1 MDKSNKE
8 IKSSTQVEAGNINST
23 EKEGKVKEEVEDKGK
38 GKEVKGEVAKEVK
51 STQSKSSK
59 SKNTKGKNIRV
70 KKKLKRMINKK
81 IYIRAMS
88 FIVMSLFL
96 FGASISRAGAISI
109 SDNKISLNS
118 NNDNEYTDNDR
129 SDNKEKDEKDTE
141 SPDKKNNSNDSKE
154 ENDKSETKY
163 KNTSEEGQKYIYDAV
178 EVSKKLK
185 NGDYKNSGK
194 KIVFLTFDDGAS
206 NTVTPKIL
214 KTLDD
219 YSVKATF
226 FIMGQVLEDGGENAK
241 KLVKEE
247 YDKGHAIANHSY
259 CHDYNVLYPGRHLDL
274 EAFKN
279 DYNKNAE
286 ELKSILGDDFSTRVI
301 RCPGGYMS
309 WKDMDQLDGYLEE
322 NNMAS
327 IDWSALSGDAEGG
340 KKDASQLLKYA
351 VESSENQEMVVML
364 MHDTYGK
371 EETAKSLPKIIE
383 YFKGHGYEFR
393 TLG

>member
-1 MDKSNKE
+1 MDESNKE
-8 IKSSTQVEAGNINST
+8 IKKDT
-23 EKEGKVKEEVEDKGK
+23 E
-38 GKEVKGEVAKEVK
+38 
-51 STQSKSSK
+51 
-59 SKNTKGKNIRV
+59 SKNQKGNENKSQKELNDEINKDVHDKHKKSRV
-70 KKKLKRMINKK
+70 RRKIKKLKNRK
-81 IYIRAMS
+81 IYVRAMS

-96 FGASISRAGAISI
+96 FGATISRAGAISI
-109 SDNKISLNS
+109 NGNKISLNS
-118 NNDNEYTDNDR
+118 NNDNEYTDSDRNDDKENEENKVKE
-129 SDNKEKDEKDTE
+129 SDK
-141 SPDKKNNSNDSKE
+141 PNND
-154 ENDKSETKY
+154 ENDKKEVREKSTTKY
-163 KNTSEEGQKYIYDAV
+163 KNTNEEGQKYIYDAV

-219 YSVKATF
+219 YNVKATF
-226 FIMGQVLEDGGENAK
+226 FIMGQVLEEGGENAK

-247 YDKGHAIANHSY
+247 YDKGNAIGNHSY
-259 CHDYNVLYPGRHLDL
+259 CHDYHVLYPGRHLDL

-279 DYNKNAE
+279 DYNKNTE
-286 ELKSILGDDFSTRVI
+286 ELKKILGDNFSTRVI

-309 WKDMDQLDGYLEE
+309 WQGMDALDGYLKE

-340 KKDASQLLKYA
+340 QKDASQLLKHA
-351 VESSENQEMVVML
+351 VESSSNQEMVVML